1 MTWSFREWLR
11 PGHRVALDEE
21 VRQRRGELAQAVI
34 TNDRKAT
41 ELRLITAGALRLREE
56 LDK

>member
-1 MTWSFREWLR
+1 MTWSLREWLR
-11 PGHRVALDEE
+11 PQHRVELDEE